1 MSLGF
6 YLVIPLMVVLI
17 ILQSTLLP
25 QFPILGVTPQLWL
38 LATMAWALLRGW
50 QEGIIWAFVAGL
62 FVDLFSA
69 APLGVTSLALMA
81 AVGVVVLL
89 QRNLPAYR
97 VVIPVILTVIG
108 TLVFWLVYLIL
119 LRIIIPFTVDQIQ
132 FLGIS
137 DLVLST
143 RATDLM
149 DDIAQGYAFRGPLLR
164 YILLTALVHS
174 LFVLPLYWGLSV
186 VEQMFRPKQVEL

>member
-6 YLVIPLMVVLI
+6 YLVIPLMVVLT

-25 QFPILGVTPQLWL
+25 QFPIFGVTPQLWL
-38 LATMAWALLRGW
+38 LATIAWALLRGW

-62 FVDLFSA
+62 FVDLFSVT
-69 APLGVTSLALMA
+69 PLGVTSLALMA

-108 TLVFWLVYLIL
+108 TLFFWLVYLFL
-119 LRIIIPFTVDQIQ
+119 LRIIIPITVDQIQ

-137 DLVLST
+137 ELASST
-143 RATDLM
+143 RATNLM
-149 DDIAQGYAFRGPLLR
+149 DDIVHGYAFRGPIVR
-164 YILLTALVHS
+164 YILLTALLHS
-174 LFVLPLYWGLSV
+174 LLVLPLYWGLSM

>member
-6 YLVIPLMVVLI
+6 YLVIPLMVVLT

-25 QFPILGVTPQLWL
+25 QFPIFGVTPQLWL
-38 LATMAWALLRGW
+38 LATIAWALLRGW

-62 FVDLFSA
+62 FVDLFSVT
-69 APLGVTSLALMA
+69 PLGVTSLSLMA

-108 TLVFWLVYLIL
+108 TLFFWLVYLFL
-119 LRIIIPFTVDQIQ
+119 LRIIIPITVDQIQ

-137 DLVLST
+137 ELASST
-143 RATDLM
+143 RATNLM
-149 DDIAQGYAFRGPLLR
+149 DDIVHGYAFRGPIVR
-164 YILLTALVHS
+164 YILLTALLHS
-174 LFVLPLYWGLSV
+174 LLVLPLYWGLSM

>member
-6 YLVIPLMVVLI
+6 YLVIPLMVVI
-17 ILQSTLLP
+17 VILQSTLLP
-25 QFPILGVTPQLWL
+25 QLPIFGVTPQLWL
-38 LATMAWALLRGW
+38 LATIAWALLRGW

-81 AVGVVVLL
+81 AVGVVILL

-97 VVIPVILTVIG
+97 VIIPVVLTVIG
-108 TLVFWLVYLIL
+108 TLVFWIVYLIL
-119 LRIIIPFTVDQIQ
+119 LRIIIPITIDQIQ

-137 DLVLST
+137 ELVSST
-143 RATDLM
+143 RAHNLM
-149 DDIAQGYAFRGPLLR
+149 DDIVQGYALRGPMLR
-164 YILLTALVHS
+164 YILLTALLHS
-174 LFVLPLYWGLSV
+174 LLVLPLYWVLSM

>member
-6 YLVIPLMVVLI
+6 YLVIPLMVVLT
-17 ILQSTLLP
+17 ILQTTLLP
-25 QFPILGVTPQLWL
+25 QLSILGVTPQLWL
-38 LATMAWALLRGW
+38 LATIAWALLRGW
-50 QEGIIWAFVAGL
+50 QEGIIWAFIAGL

-69 APLGVTSLALMA
+69 APLGVTSLALMV

-89 QRNLPAYR
+89 QRNLPTYR

-119 LRIIIPFTVDQIQ
+119 LRIIIPITVEQFQ

-137 DLVLST
+137 ELASSARAADLI
-143 RATDLM
+143 A
-149 DDIAQGYAFRGPLLR
+149 DIAQGYSFRGSLLR

-174 LFVLPLYWGLSV
+174 LFVLPLYWGLSM

>member
-6 YLVIPLMVVLI
+6 YLVIPLMIVLTI
-17 ILQSTLLP
+17 VQSTLLP
-25 QFPILGVTPQLWL
+25 QFPILGATPQLWL
-38 LATMAWALLRGW
+38 IATIAWALLRGW
-50 QEGIIWAFVAGL
+50 QEGIIWAFVAGIL
-62 FVDLFSA
+62 VDLFSA

-81 AVGVVVLL
+81 AVGVVVFL
-89 QRNLPAYR
+89 QNHLPLYR

-119 LRIIIPFTVDQIQ
+119 LRIIMPIMIEQTH

-137 DLVLST
+137 QLVSGT

-149 DDIAQGYAFRGPLLR
+149 ADITQGYAFRGSLLNR
-164 YILLTALVHS
+164 ILITAFLHS
-174 LFVLPLYWGLSV
+174 LFVLPLYWGLSQL
-186 VEQMFRPKQVEL
+186 EQMFRPKQVEL

>member
-6 YLVIPLMVVLI
+6 YLVIPLMVVLT

-25 QFPILGVTPQLWL
+25 QFPIFGVTPQLWL
-38 LATMAWALLRGW
+38 LATIAWALLRGW

-62 FVDLFSA
+62 FVDLFSVT
-69 APLGVTSLALMA
+69 PLGVTSLALMA

-108 TLVFWLVYLIL
+108 TLFFWLVYLFL
-119 LRIIIPFTVDQIQ
+119 LRIIIPITVDQIQ

-137 DLVLST
+137 ELASST
-143 RATDLM
+143 RATNLM
-149 DDIAQGYAFRGPLLR
+149 DDIVYGYAFRGPIVR
-164 YILLTALVHS
+164 YILLTALLHS
-174 LFVLPLYWGLSV
+174 LLVLPLYWGLSM

>member
-6 YLVIPLMVVLI
+6 YLVIPLMIVLTI
-17 ILQSTLLP
+17 VQSTLLP
-25 QFPILGVTPQLWL
+25 QFPILGATPQLWL
-38 LATMAWALLRGW
+38 IATIAWALLRGW
-50 QEGIIWAFVAGL
+50 QEGIIWAFVAGI

-81 AVGVVVLL
+81 AVGVVVFL
-89 QRNLPAYR
+89 QHHLPEYR

-119 LRIIIPFTVDQIQ
+119 LRIIMPIMIEQIQ

-137 DLVLST
+137 QLVSGT

-149 DDIAQGYAFRGPLLR
+149 ADITQGYAFRGSLLSHV
-164 YILLTALVHS
+164 LTTAFLHS
-174 LFVLPLYWGLSV
+174 LLVLPLYWGLSKL
-186 VEQMFRPKQVEL
+186 EQMFRPKQVDL